1 MAVDVIMP
9 QMGGRLLKGRLFDGS
24 RPSVIRSTGMNLSL
38 KSPPTRLMRRFQ
50 PRRREYSLRSRSRRR
65 DRRGRHRGGD
75 HWSGGRVGQYR
86 WEAAPVAVAAAAAPV
101 AASAASGAGLQ
112 GLTVSELAARGMT
125 SAADLRRVR
134 STPVVR
140 KIAAEHGIDISLVA
154 GSMAA

>member
-1 MAVDVIMP
+1 MVAII
-9 QMGGRLLKGRLFDGS
+9 GAAGE
-24 RPSVIRSTGMNLSL
+24 SVSTG
-38 KSPPTRLMRRFQ
+38 
-50 PRRREYSLRSRSRRR
+50 
-65 DRRGRHRGGD
+65 GGD
-75 HWSGGRVGQYR
+75 AAPAPAEPAA
-86 WEAAPVAVAAAAAPV
+86 EAAPVAVAAAAAPV

-154 GSMAA
+154 GSGLDGRVTKKDILAFIEAGGAAAPAAAPAVSVATGAGVQVGIQ